1 MLAIYDRF
9 GRLQYGNENVIRDIL
24 EYVVFEKYI
33 TRMYTDWRI
42 HGKVRA
48 RLHQA
53 LASTLRQFRD
63 DTCDSV
69 LIEISGIA

>member
-33 TRMYTDWRI
+33 TRMYTNWRI

-48 RLHQA
+48 RLLSVSA
-53 LASTLRQFRD
+53 LLLGCRQQY
-63 DTCDSV
+63 
-69 LIEISGIA
+69 